1 MKPVIGIAGNERTM
15 IDGGSPIG
23 ITYTPRNF
31 VTQIQQASGLP
42 LILPMGAPENA
53 AQYVA
58 RLINYFW
65 QGVMM

>member
-15 IDGGSPIG
+15 IDGEAHW

-42 LILPMGAPENA
+42 LI
-53 AQYVA
+53 
-58 RLINYFW
+58 
-65 QGVMM
+65 

>member
-15 IDGGSPIG
+15 IDGEAHW

-58 RLINYFW
+58 QIDKLLLA
-65 QGVMM
+65 GVMM

>member
-15 IDGGSPIG
+15 IDGEAHW

-42 LILPMGAPENA
+42 LFYPWELPKMPPNMLP
-53 AQYVA
+53 

-65 QGVMM
+65 QGS